1 MADRPASS
9 DGGADMA
16 LLGACRKGDLR
27 RVEELWPRA
36 KFPRETF
43 KSISS
48 LEAKPNEEFDYFE
61 NVLHAAC
68 AEGRTDVVKYLVEK
82 QHMFVDK
89 PDSLG
94 RTPLLIASEGGHTAI
109 ATLTGIGCLG
119 IVNMTDCDGQAP
131 FHAACATG
139 NVELIELLH
148 RNGANMN
155 GAAEK
160 WIRSD
165 DGCWCKCKL
174 TPFAAAVLLGSKAAV
189 DCLLKLL
196 GVDYKT
202 TVRCLTCKPGFEL
215 DNCDLNFLS
224 PLEHLEMSH
233 PKRQR
238 RITPVKERAA
248 KIGIALPPTPTGLRD
263 RVADGDVVIEDLV
276 HARKELQRH
285 QKSCQQR
292 VDRAEMQQAKGSA
305 TYQRFRARSSLCNE
319 KSRRMKKK
327 HKTSA

>member
-1 MADRPASS
+1 MDIEKTADLKCISR
-9 DGGADMA
+9 
-16 LLGACRKGDLR
+16 LL
-27 RVEELWPRA
+27 VEKWHVDQIKMKITVSP
-36 KFPRETF
+36 PRETF

-119 IVNMTDCDGQAP
+119 IVNMADCDGQAP

-174 TPFAAAVLLGSKAAV
+174 TLRTATGFCARAVGCSCPWGALARYPSVPAPCPCPLPFGARPMPVPATLRCPPNYSFLGVLLLVGYPYPLCAPTRLATKELAGPSAAAGRVTSYDATAMGAAFGP
-189 DCLLKLL
+189 C
-196 GVDYKT
+196 
-202 TVRCLTCKPGFEL
+202 P
-215 DNCDLNFLS
+215 
-224 PLEHLEMSH
+224 
-233 PKRQR
+233 
-238 RITPVKERAA
+238 
-248 KIGIALPPTPTGLRD
+248 
-263 RVADGDVVIEDLV
+263 RV
-276 HARKELQRH
+276 
-285 QKSCQQR
+285 
-292 VDRAEMQQAKGSA
+292 
-305 TYQRFRARSSLCNE
+305 
-319 KSRRMKKK
+319 
-327 HKTSA
+327 TS